1 VTLRVFAS
9 VPDIEHKRCAMT
21 DFRDVRANQRFEQG
35 YADPDGQIRT
45 VFAHYAVQ
53 GDTRVILHVEAD
65 PALRGSG
72 AAGSFMRAMAEHARA
87 EKLKLAP
94 RCSYAVVWLKRHP
107 EFEDVL
113 A

>member
-1 VTLRVFAS
+1 
-9 VPDIEHKRCAMT
+9 MT
-21 DFRDVRANQRFEQG
+21 EFRDVRSEQRFEQG
-35 YADPDGQIRT
+35 FSDADGETRT
-45 VFAHYAVQ
+45 VFADYAVQ

-72 AAGSFMRAMAEHARA
+72 AAGNFMQALSEHARA

-107 EFEDVL
+107 EFNDVV
-113 A
+113 AG